1 MTLPAENSNLLP
13 ADFDLGQIFIGR
25 EQQLNLFHIYLDRWK
40 HDMFTTSDSGLTT
53 APSPNNKLPG
63 LLVLLYG
70 RGGFGKSTLLRHY
83 HDMVMED
90 DQRFVVS
97 EIVDWE
103 FAIEG
108 RRSLFNPQPGH
119 EVDPSEYF
127 TFLCSQLAGALKK
140 GRDEFKEYQAAG
152 KAVEEAKKQATGVLD
167 SLQKEERFASLRL
180 LAGPGAITLLNW
192 IAPRVGH
199 VLDSAKVTEKVE
211 EVIGQGAQIGA
222 EQLVHAYSKLRDRLG
237 HKLGDYLDPALRLGL
252 ALGHDLSRMAK
263 NFPMLI
269 CFDTYEEVDEA
280 DNLLRIVMGAAGV
293 RVGWVLTGRD
303 NLWAGYEQR
312 KRSIA
317 KVYGYK
323 EIVLPGLGLAID
335 FNTGGIGSFTTS
347 DIVEYFSL
355 LRNKVPS
362 QLALPAVTEEEAERI
377 WEVTQGVPLAV
388 KIAAGLYLEH
398 ASLEIITEKR
408 EGKREIVDE
417 MVQRYL
423 LHTRDDQHERAR
435 LYGLAMLRRA
445 DYPAAVAA
453 ALGLSAE
460 QARTRYENE
469 LSRLQR
475 RYSFIFTEKAQPSL
489 HQEVRHFL
497 RLWLL
502 ERRNHPEIIAVNER
516 LKQAHEAALKELED
530 RRQYSTLRE
539 RLKDE
544 EWVGVYLDLT
554 EQQFWLNPGEGL
566 RYALL
571 FMIVATIY
579 LRSAITDIIEI
590 GKFFIGS
597 VGSPYR
603 NWWQWAI
610 QGPNRYLSRGTATG
624 LDNLVNLES
633 QSYLPLAHPLSGFE
647 MEIKALLWWRLGD
660 AHRVKNKNKALTWYE
675 KALTVLP
682 DDSELKEV
690 TARTYWDVANH
701 NEKKKHAE
709 RLFFLNR
716 AIQLKPDYVAAYF
729 SRGVGYSHQKNFQE
743 AIADFDVAIE
753 LDPGSALIYVQR
765 GVTYRH
771 QNKYQEAIADFER
784 AIELDPRS
792 AWAYFQRGITYGSH
806 LDEHQRAMNDFDR
819 AIELEPK
826 LWQAYVQRGRA
837 YRWRKEYQRAIA
849 DFDSAIALKANLA
862 WAYASRSQVYTDLG
876 NYQEAIAGFDHAITL
891 EPRLAGTYKLRGDAY
906 LWMRNI
912 MKATDDY
919 RQCYELDPTR
929 DDALWMEEW
938 ARMGMHRPGVE
949 VAERL
954 EVIAAMDRK
963 RYSMYISHI
972 CRGVALGLRNNLKD
986 GLAELERVLI
996 LQPEVADCYFW
1007 KGMLCA
1013 YYYRGRPHTAMELIE
1028 KSLAMGLPPLL
1039 LTPLHW
1045 LEKDLPDFYEQFA
1058 EPLLTRY
1065 GV

>member
-1 MTLPAENSNLLP
+1 MTPPTENSNLLP

-40 HDMFTTSDSGLTT
+40 HDMITASDSGLTT
-53 APSPNNKLPG
+53 APSPNNKLQG
-63 LLVLLYG
+63 LLALLYG
-70 RGGFGKSTLLRHY
+70 RGGFGKSTLLKHY
-83 HDMVMED
+83 HDIVAED

-108 RRSLFNPQPGH
+108 KRSLFNPPPGR
-119 EVDPSEYF
+119 EVDAPEYF

-140 GRDEFKEYQAAG
+140 GHDEFKEHQAAV
-152 KAVEEAKKQATGVLD
+152 KAVEEAKKQATSVLD
-167 SLQKEERFASLRL
+167 SLQKDDRFASLRL
-180 LAGPGAITLLNW
+180 LAGPGAITLLSW
-192 IAPRVGH
+192 IAPRVGQ

-222 EQLVHAYSKLRDRLG
+222 EQLVHAYSKLHDKLG

-252 ALGHDLSRMAK
+252 ALGRDLSHMAK
-263 NFPMLI
+263 NFPLLI

-280 DNLLRIVMGAAGV
+280 DHLLRIVMGAAGT
-293 RVGWVLTGRD
+293 RVGWVLAGRD

-335 FNTGGIGSFTTS
+335 FNAGGIGSFTTS

-355 LRNKVPS
+355 LRKKVPI
-362 QLALPAVTEEEAERI
+362 QLALPAVTEEEAECI
-377 WEVTQGVPLAV
+377 WEVTQGVPLVV

-398 ASLEIITEKR
+398 ANLEIITEKPD
-408 EGKREIVDE
+408 GKREIVDE

-460 QARTRYENE
+460 QARIRYESE
-469 LSRLQR
+469 LSRLHR

-497 RLWLL
+497 RLWLV
-502 ERRNHPEIIAVNER
+502 ERRNQPAIIAVNER
-516 LKQAHEAALKELED
+516 LKEAHEAALKKLED
-530 RRQYSTLRE
+530 HRQYSTLRE
-539 RLKDE
+539 RLEDE
-544 EWVGVYLDLT
+544 EWVGVYLDLA
-554 EQQFWLNPGEGL
+554 EQQFWLDPAEGV

-579 LRSAITDIIEI
+579 LRSAIRDIIEI
-590 GKFFIGS
+590 GKFFIES
-597 VGSPYR
+597 MGSPYR
-603 NWWQWAI
+603 NWWQWAF
-610 QGPNRYLSRGTATG
+610 QGLNRYLSRGTSTG
-624 LDNLVNLES
+624 LDNLVKLES
-633 QSYLPLAHPLSGFE
+633 HSYMPLSHPLLGFE

-660 AHRVKNKNKALTWYE
+660 AHKVKNKNKALTWYE
-675 KALTVLP
+675 KALTVLHN
-682 DDSELKEV
+682 DSELKDI
-690 TARTYWDVANH
+690 TARTYWDVANN
-701 NEKKKHAE
+701 NEKKKQAE
-709 RLFFLNR
+709 RLSFLNR
-716 AIQLKPDYVAAYF
+716 AIELKSNYVAAYY
-729 SRGVGYSHQKNFQE
+729 SRGIVYSHQKKYQE
-743 AIADFDVAIE
+743 AIADFDHAIE
-753 LDPGSALIYVQR
+753 LDPRSALIYVQK
-765 GVTYRH
+765 GITYRH
-771 QNKYQEAIADFER
+771 QKKYQEAIMDFER

-792 AWAYFQRGITYGSH
+792 AWAYFQRGITYGNH
-806 LDEHQRAMNDFDR
+806 LDEHQRAMIDFDR

-826 LWQAYVQRGRA
+826 LEHAYVHRGRA

-849 DFDSAIALKANLA
+849 DFDSAIALNPNHA

-876 NYQEAIAGFDHAITL
+876 NYEEAIAGFDHAITL
-891 EPRLAGTYKLRGDAY
+891 EPRLAGIYKFRGDAY
-906 LWMRNI
+906 LWMKNT
-912 MKATDDY
+912 MKATADY

-929 DDALWMEEW
+929 DDAAWMEEW
-938 ARMGMHRPGVE
+938 ARMSVHRPSVE
-949 VAERL
+949 LAERL
-954 EVIAAMDRK
+954 EAIAAMDRK
-963 RYSMYISHI
+963 RYTTYISHV

-986 GLAELERVLI
+986 GLAELERALMLESEI
-996 LQPEVADCYFW
+996 ADCYFW
-1007 KGMLCA
+1007 KGMLSA
-1013 YYYRGRPHTAMELIE
+1013 YYYRGRPHTAIESIE
-1028 KSLAMGLPPLL
+1028 KSLAVGLPPVL

-1045 LEKDLPDFYEQFA
+1045 LEKDLPDFYEQYA
-1058 EPLLTRY
+1058 TPLLARY
-1065 GV
+1065 SV